1 MKSNKE
7 NDLVSVIVPVYNAER
22 YLKIGVESIIKQTYK
37 NIEIILINDG
47 SKDGSLQLCKDYNE
61 KDSRIRVIDKEN
73 SGVSAARNLGIAN
86 AKGKYVCFV
95 DSDDYVESDYIEKL
109 LNNVQDK
116 TMTFCGYYID
126 SYKKCA
132 VISPLEIKHRENE
145 CVKIKDSF
153 TDVFHHGFLA
163 AIWNKIYEVE
173 RLREND
179 IRFDESLSLGEDLL
193 FNLEYLKTGIN
204 NFKYVSIPLYHY
216 VKRGTE
222 SLDNKY
228 RADFLEI
235 QERLYESMIK
245 VTAIYDVPFE
255 KKNIIYADFM
265 GAMIVAIDNYY
276 VFRKEDT
283 SGLKQLISRVCE
295 DIEKYKILS
304 NVSGS
309 TLLIC
314 KTRYLLLKS
323 GFFKI
328 DFLIREIIKK
338 ILRIK

>member
-1 MKSNKE
+1 M
-7 NDLVSVIVPVYNAER
+7 
-22 YLKIGVESIIKQTYK
+22 II
-37 NIEIILINDG
+37 NIEL
-47 SKDGSLQLCKDYNE
+47 
-61 KDSRIRVIDKEN
+61 
-73 SGVSAARNLGIAN
+73 
-86 AKGKYVCFV
+86 
-95 DSDDYVESDYIEKL
+95 
-109 LNNVQDK
+109 
-116 TMTFCGYYID
+116 
-126 SYKKCA
+126 
-132 VISPLEIKHRENE
+132 H
-145 CVKIKDSF
+145 
-153 TDVFHHGFLA
+153 
-163 AIWNKIYEVE
+163 
-173 RLREND
+173 
-179 IRFDESLSLGEDLL
+179 
-193 FNLEYLKTGIN
+193 
-204 NFKYVSIPLYHY
+204 
-216 VKRGTE
+216 
-222 SLDNKY
+222 
-228 RADFLEI
+228 FLEI

-283 SGLKQLISRVCE
+283 SGLKQIISRVCE

-314 KTRYLLLKS
+314 KIRYLLLKS

>member
-1 MKSNKE
+1 MKLNI
-7 NDLVSVIVPVYNAER
+7 DLVSVIVPVYNAER
-22 YLKIGVESIIKQTYK
+22 YLQTCVESIIKQTYK

-47 SKDGSLQLCKDYNE
+47 SVDGSLQLCKDFNE
-61 KDSRIRVIDKEN
+61 RDSRIRVIDKEN
-73 SGVSAARNLGIAN
+73 SGVSATRNLGIAKAN
-86 AKGKYVCFV
+86 GKYVCFV
-95 DSDDYVESDYIEKL
+95 DSDDYVEPAFIEEL

-116 TMTFCGYYID
+116 AMTFCGYYID
-126 SYKKCA
+126 SYKKC
-132 VISPLEIKHRENE
+132 VDISPIEKNE

-153 TDVFHHGFLA
+153 TYVFHQGFLA

-179 IRFDESLSLGEDLL
+179 IKFDESLSLGEDLL

-204 NFKYVSIPLYHY
+204 KFKYVSIPLYHY

-235 QERLYESMIK
+235 QQRLYESMIK
-245 VTAIYDVPFE
+245 VTDIYDVSFE

-276 VFRKEDT
+276 VFRKDDT
-283 SGLKQLISRVCE
+283 AGLKRIISKVCE
-295 DIEKYKILS
+295 GIEKYKILR

-309 TLLIC
+309 TLIIC
-314 KTRYLLLKS
+314 KIRYLLLKS
-323 GFFKI
+323 SLYKI
-328 DFLIREIIKK
+328 DFFIREIIKK
-338 ILRIK
+338 ILGIK

>member
-7 NDLVSVIVPVYNAER
+7 NYLVSVIVPVYNAER
-22 YLKIGVESIIKQTYK
+22 YLKICVESIIKQTYK

-47 SKDGSLQLCKDYNE
+47 SMDGSLQLCKDFNE

-73 SGVSAARNLGIAN
+73 SGVSVARNLGIAN

-95 DSDDYVESDYIEKL
+95 DSDDYVESDYIEEL

-132 VISPLEIKHRENE
+132 VISPIEIKHRENE

-228 RADFLEI
+228 RAAF
-235 QERLYESMIK
+235 S
-245 VTAIYDVPFE
+245 
-255 KKNIIYADFM
+255 
-265 GAMIVAIDNYY
+265 
-276 VFRKEDT
+276 
-283 SGLKQLISRVCE
+283 
-295 DIEKYKILS
+295 
-304 NVSGS
+304 
-309 TLLIC
+309 
-314 KTRYLLLKS
+314 
-323 GFFKI
+323 
-328 DFLIREIIKK
+328 
-338 ILRIK
+338 

>member
-1 MKSNKE
+1 MKSNNG
-7 NDLVSVIVPVYNAER
+7 NDLVSVIIPVYNAER
-22 YLKIGVESIIKQTYK
+22 YLKKCVESIIKQTYK

-47 SKDGSLQLCKDYNE
+47 SVDGSLQLCKCFSE

-73 SGVSAARNLGIAN
+73 SGVSATRNLGISSV
-86 AKGKYVCFV
+86 KGKYICFV
-95 DSDDYVESDYIEKL
+95 DSDDYVEPGYIEEL

-126 SYKKCA
+126 SYKKCVA
-132 VISPLEIKHRENE
+132 ISPIETKHKENE

-153 TDVFHHGFLA
+153 TYVFHQGFLA

-179 IRFDESLSLGEDLL
+179 IKFDESLSLGEDLL

-204 NFKYVSIPLYHY
+204 NFKYVSSPLYHY
-216 VKRGTE
+216 IKRGTE
-222 SLDNKY
+222 SPDNKY
-228 RADFLEI
+228 RTDFLEI
-235 QERLYESMIK
+235 QERLYESLIE
-245 VTAIYDVPFE
+245 VTDIYDVPLE
-255 KKNIIYADFM
+255 KKSIIYADFM
-265 GAMIVAIDNYY
+265 GAMIVAIDNCY
-276 VFRKEDT
+276 VFRKDDT
-283 SGLKQLISRVCE
+283 AGLKQIMSRVCE
-295 DIEKYKILS
+295 SIEKYKILR

-314 KTRYLLLKS
+314 KIRYLLIKS

-328 DFLIREIIKK
+328 DFFIREVIKK